1 MIEFKNV
8 YKTYPNG
15 FTALKDVNL
24 KIEQGEFVA
33 IIGLSGA
40 GKSTILRCINRMHDI
55 TKGTLTVDGVDVNSL
70 RGAELRRF
78 RRKVGMIFQSFN
90 LVSRS
95 TAIKNVLTADVPDMS
110 FFKVLFGIFSKD
122 QKMRALESLDKVGIL
137 DKAYTRCDQLSGGQQ
152 QRVALARTLNQNPKI
167 ILADEPV
174 ASLDPITARQVMQ
187 DLLCPHQQGIQHL
200 YSAQYPSYRP
210 RAPVLRPRDRRACR
224 RDRLR
229 RPRLHHHPGADRLC
243 LQRHE
248 GARAGQWGV
257 SAMENEVNTLVKL
270 TWFDKIFK
278 PQVITLA
285 NGHTTIRR
293 RSRAP
298 LILLLLA
305 VAIVLSLRMTGFSLA
320 VIVTKFDKLLDL
332 FVKLFHPKWSFFE
345 KVTRPLVDTIKM
357 SILGTVIGCLL
368 ALPVSVLASTNI
380 DKSRVIVSVLRFILA
395 LIRTLPTLVIALV
408 CALVFGLGTFAGTL
422 AISVFTFGI
431 VAKMLYESIETIDM
445 GPFEAMEAMGA
456 NKFQAF
462 WSACVPQILPV
473 YLSHSLYCFEM
484 NVRASAIL
492 GYVGAGGLGITINE
506 RIGWRD
512 YEGLGMVLLTL
523 FVVVVAIE
531 FLSEYLRGKLS

>member
-1 MIEFKNV
+1 
-8 YKTYPNG
+8 
-15 FTALKDVNL
+15 
-24 KIEQGEFVA
+24 
-33 IIGLSGA
+33 
-40 GKSTILRCINRMHDI
+40 
-55 TKGTLTVDGVDVNSL
+55 
-70 RGAELRRF
+70 
-78 RRKVGMIFQSFN
+78 
-90 LVSRS
+90 
-95 TAIKNVLTADVPDMS
+95 
-110 FFKVLFGIFSKD
+110 
-122 QKMRALESLDKVGIL
+122 
-137 DKAYTRCDQLSGGQQ
+137 
-152 QRVALARTLNQNPKI
+152 
-167 ILADEPV
+167 
-174 ASLDPITARQVMQ
+174 
-187 DLLCPHQQGIQHL
+187 
-200 YSAQYPSYRP
+200 
-210 RAPVLRPRDRRACR
+210 
-224 RDRLR
+224 
-229 RPRLHHHPGADRLC
+229 
-243 LQRHE
+243 
-248 GARAGQWGV
+248 
-257 SAMENEVNTLVKL
+257 MENEVNTLVKL

-285 NGHTTIRR
+285 NGHSTIRR

-298 LILLLLA
+298 LIVLLLA
-305 VAIVLSLRMTGFSLA
+305 VAIYFSLRMTGFSLA
-320 VIVTKFDKLLDL
+320 VVVTKFDKLLDL
-332 FVKLFHPKWSFFE
+332 FVKLFHPKWDFFD
-345 KVTRPLVDTIKM
+345 KVVGPLVDTIKM

-368 ALPVSVLASTNI
+368 ALPVAVLSSTNI
-380 DKSRVIVSVLRFILA
+380 DKSRVIVSVCRFILA

-512 YEGLGMVLLTL
+512 YNGLGMVLLTL

-531 FLSEYLRGKLS
+531 FFSEYLRKKLS

>member
-1 MIEFKNV
+1 
-8 YKTYPNG
+8 
-15 FTALKDVNL
+15 
-24 KIEQGEFVA
+24 
-33 IIGLSGA
+33 
-40 GKSTILRCINRMHDI
+40 
-55 TKGTLTVDGVDVNSL
+55 
-70 RGAELRRF
+70 
-78 RRKVGMIFQSFN
+78 
-90 LVSRS
+90 
-95 TAIKNVLTADVPDMS
+95 
-110 FFKVLFGIFSKD
+110 
-122 QKMRALESLDKVGIL
+122 
-137 DKAYTRCDQLSGGQQ
+137 
-152 QRVALARTLNQNPKI
+152 
-167 ILADEPV
+167 
-174 ASLDPITARQVMQ
+174 
-187 DLLCPHQQGIQHL
+187 
-200 YSAQYPSYRP
+200 
-210 RAPVLRPRDRRACR
+210 
-224 RDRLR
+224 
-229 RPRLHHHPGADRLC
+229 
-243 LQRHE
+243 
-248 GARAGQWGV
+248 
-257 SAMENEVNTLVKL
+257 MENEVNTLVKL

-285 NGHTTIRR
+285 NGHATIRR

-320 VIVTKFDKLLDL
+320 VVVTKFDKLLDL

-484 NVRASAIL
+484 NIRASAIL

-523 FVVVVAIE
+523 FVVVVTIE
-531 FLSEYLRGKLS
+531 FFSEYLRGKLS